1 MEKDQLQN
9 QKIVFFD
16 GVCHLCNGFVDQVI
30 SSDTKKRQFLFAPLQ
45 GMTAELLLK
54 PEDRAKLDSVIYFE
68 AGRVYTKSTAVLK
81 ILSQLGGFY
90 KLFGIARIIPTGLRD
105 IIYSL
110 IAKNRYAWFGERDF
124 CRLPQPEERAYL
136 LP

>member
-30 SSDTKKRQFLFAPLQ
+30 SSDAKHRQFLFAPLQ
-45 GMTAELLLK
+45 GTTAEQLLK
-54 PEDRAKLDSVIYFE
+54 PEDRANLDSVIYFE

-81 ILSQLGGFY
+81 ILSQLSGFY
-90 KLFGIARIIPTGLRD
+90 KLFALLRITPPFLRD
-105 IIYSL
+105 FIYNI